1 MEVKRLLKNFKSYW
15 FPSPIGVIFFLIQ
28 TLEEIKEEAK
38 AAFPSPIGVIF
49 FLINEM
55 TLKPMILK
63 VSVSYQSYILSYLT
77 EHGYTVLSFNLA
89 FPSPIGVIFFLI
101 DFGKLDFQSFHS

>member
-1 MEVKRLLKNFKSYW
+1 MFVLRFRLLSELYSFLLMEVKRLLKNFKSYW
-15 FPSPIGVIFFLIQ
+15 
-28 TLEEIKEEAK
+28 
-38 AAFPSPIGVIF
+38 FPSPIGVIF